1 MIYILKY
8 SPTAGLLHDDR
19 IAPDLLKV
27 EQDELLWV
35 DLENPT
41 PEEAD
46 VLRDYF
52 QLHPLAVEDTLIEI
66 QYPKLDVYPEYIFLV
81 LHGINYMR
89 DTREFTTA
97 EIDVFLGKQ
106 FLITH
111 HDHRMRSVRDMRQ
124 RILQDPQLM
133 RIGLDVVIQGILDK
147 VVDHYFPELEKL
159 EDRIEE
165 AEDEIFSAAQD
176 RETLNRILRLKRD
189 LMHLKRI
196 VFPQREVFNRLS
208 RDEIP
213 YIRPSTRLYFR
224 DTYDSLFRMTDIAD
238 NYRDLL
244 TGFLDIYM
252 SAASNRLN
260 ETMKFLTV
268 ISTICIP
275 MTVVTGIY
283 GMNFRF
289 LPEVDWKYGYFFALG
304 LMLGI
309 GFGMFYFF
317 RKKGWI

>member
-19 IAPDLLKV
+19 ISPELLKI
-27 EQDELLWV
+27 EPDELLWV

-46 VLRDYF
+46 VLKDYF

-89 DTREFTTA
+89 DTKEFTTA

-133 RIGLDVVIQGILDK
+133 RTGLDTVIQGILDK

-165 AEDEIFSAAQD
+165 VEDEIFAAAQD
-176 RETLNRILRLKRD
+176 PETLNRILRLKRD

-208 RDEIP
+208 RDEIL
-213 YIRPSTRLYFR
+213 YIKPSTRLYFR

-275 MTVVTGIY
+275 MTVVAGIY

-289 LPEVDWKYGYFFALG
+289 MPEIDWKYGYFFSLF

-309 GFGMFYFF
+309 GLGMFFFF

>member
-19 IAPDLLKV
+19 ISPELLKI
-27 EQDELLWV
+27 EPDELLWV

-66 QYPKLDVYPEYIFLV
+66 QYPKLDIYPEYIFLV

-133 RIGLDVVIQGILDK
+133 RIGLDTVIQGILDK

-165 AEDEIFSAAQD
+165 AEDEIFASAQD

-289 LPEVDWKYGYFFALG
+289 LPEVDWRYGYFFALA

-309 GFGMFYFF
+309 GFGMFLFF

>member
-8 SPTAGLLHDDR
+8 SPAEGLCCTTTGSC
-19 IAPDLLKV
+19 
-27 EQDELLWV
+27 ELLTIGPGDLVWV

-46 VLRDYF
+46 VLKDYF
-52 QLHPLAVEDTLIEI
+52 QFHPLAVEDTLVEI
-66 QYPKLDVYPEYIFLV
+66 QYPKLDVYPDYIFLV
-81 LHGINYMR
+81 LHGINYMK
-89 DTREFTTA
+89 DTKEFTTA

-124 RILQDPQLM
+124 RILADPPLM
-133 RIGLDVVIQGILDK
+133 SVGLDVVMQAMLDK

-165 AEDEIFSAAQD
+165 VEAELFDPSPS
-176 RETLNRILRLKRD
+176 REVLHKILDLKRD

-196 VFPQREVFNRLS
+196 VYPQREVFNRLS
-208 RDEIP
+208 RDEIAF
-213 YIRPSTRLYFR
+213 IRPSTRLYFR
-224 DTYDSLFRMTDIAD
+224 DTYDGLFRMTDIAD
-238 NYRDLL
+238 SYRDLL
-244 TGFLDIYM
+244 TGLLDIYM
-252 SAASNRLN
+252 SSVSNSLN
-260 ETMKFLTV
+260 ETMKILTL

-275 MTVVTGIY
+275 MTVVAGIY

-289 LPEVDWKYGYFFALG
+289 MPELNWRYGYFFSIG
-304 LMLGI
+304 LMLAI
-309 GFGMFYFF
+309 GLGMFLFF
-317 RKKGWI
+317 KRKKWI

>member
-19 IAPDLLKV
+19 IAPELLKV

-89 DTREFTTA
+89 DTKEFTTA

-165 AEDEIFSAAQD
+165 AEDEIFAAAQD

-309 GFGMFYFF
+309 GFGMFFFF
-317 RKKGWI
+317 RRKGWI

>member
-19 IAPDLLKV
+19 ISPELLKI
-27 EQDELLWV
+27 EPDELLWV

-46 VLRDYF
+46 VLKDYF

-89 DTREFTTA
+89 DTKEFTTA

-133 RIGLDVVIQGILDK
+133 RTGLDTVIQGILDK

-165 AEDEIFSAAQD
+165 AEDEIFAAAQD
-176 RETLNRILRLKRD
+176 PETLNRILRLKRD

-208 RDEIP
+208 RDEIL
-213 YIRPSTRLYFR
+213 YIKPSTRLYFR

-275 MTVVTGIY
+275 MTVVAGIY

-289 LPEVDWKYGYFFALG
+289 MPEIDWKYGYFFSLF

-309 GFGMFYFF
+309 GLGMFIFF

>member
-19 IAPDLLKV
+19 ISPDLLKI
-27 EQDELLWV
+27 EPDELLWV

-124 RILQDPQLM
+124 RILQDPNLM
-133 RIGLDVVIQGILDK
+133 RTGLDVVIQGILDK

-165 AEDEIFSAAQD
+165 SEDEIFAAAQD

-275 MTVVTGIY
+275 MTVVAGIY

-289 LPEVDWKYGYFFALG
+289 MPEIDWKYGYFFSLF

-309 GFGMFYFF
+309 GLGMFIFF

>member
-8 SPTAGLLHDDR
+8 SPAAGLSHDDR
-19 IAPDLLKV
+19 IVPELLTLGPGDV
-27 EQDELLWV
+27 LWV
-35 DLENPT
+35 DLEDPT

-46 VLRDYF
+46 VLKTNF
-52 QLHPLAVEDTLIEI
+52 QFHPLSVEDTLVEI
-66 QYPKLDVYPEYIFLV
+66 LYPKLDIYPEYIFLV
-81 LHGINYMR
+81 LHGINYMK
-89 DTREFTTA
+89 DTKEFTTA
-97 EIDVFLGKQ
+97 EIDVFLGKN

-124 RILQDPQLM
+124 RILADPQLM
-133 RIGLDVVIQGILDK
+133 NLGLDVVLQAVLDK

-165 AEDEIFSAAQD
+165 VEADLFEPTPNRDV
-176 RETLNRILRLKRD
+176 LNKILHLKRD

-208 RDEIP
+208 RDEIAL
-213 YIRPSTRLYFR
+213 IRPSTRLYFR
-224 DTYDSLFRMTDIAD
+224 DTYDGLFRMTDIAD

-252 SAASNRLN
+252 SSVSNSVN
-260 ETMKFLTV
+260 ETMKVLTV

-275 MTVVTGIY
+275 MTVVAGIY
-283 GMNFRF
+283 GMNFRSI
-289 LPEVDWKYGYFFALG
+289 PELDWKYGYFFAIG
-304 LMLGI
+304 LILAI
-309 GFGMFYFF
+309 GVSMFLYFK
-317 RKKGWI
+317 RKKWI

>member
-19 IAPDLLKV
+19 ISPDLLKI
-27 EQDELLWV
+27 EPDELLWV

-124 RILQDPQLM
+124 RILQDPHLM
-133 RIGLDVVIQGILDK
+133 RTGLDTVIQGILDK

-165 AEDEIFSAAQD
+165 AEDEIFASAQD

-275 MTVVTGIY
+275 MTVVAGIY

-289 LPEVDWKYGYFFALG
+289 MPEIDWKYGYFFSLF

-309 GFGMFYFF
+309 GLGMFIFF

>member
-8 SPTAGLLHDDR
+8 NPAEGLSHDDR
-19 IAPDLLKV
+19 IVPELLTLGPG
-27 EQDELLWV
+27 ELLWV
-35 DLENPT
+35 DLEDPT
-41 PEEAD
+41 AEEAE
-46 VLRDYF
+46 VLKDYF
-52 QLHPLAVEDTLIEI
+52 QFHPLAVEDTLVEI
-66 QYPKLDVYPEYIFLV
+66 QYPKLDIYPDYVFLV

-89 DTREFTTA
+89 DTEQFTTA
-97 EIDVFLGKQ
+97 EIDVFLGRH

-111 HDHRMRSVRDMRQ
+111 HDHRMRSVRDTRQ
-124 RILQDPQLM
+124 RILQEPQLM
-133 RIGLDVVIQGILDK
+133 TLGLDVIIQGMLDK

-165 AEDEIFSAAQD
+165 VEEEIFSPRIA
-176 RETLNRILRLKRD
+176 RETLNKILGLKRD

-208 RDEIP
+208 RDEIHV
-213 YIRPSTRLYFR
+213 IRPSTRVYFR
-224 DTYDSLFRMTDIAD
+224 DTYDSLFRIHDIAD

-252 SAASNRLN
+252 SSISNSLN
-260 ETMKFLTV
+260 ETMKLLTV

-275 MTVVTGIY
+275 MTVVAGIY

-289 LPEVDWKYGYFFALG
+289 MPELDWKYGYYFSLG
-304 LMLGI
+304 LMLAIGI
-309 GFGMFYFF
+309 AMFLFF
-317 RKKGWI
+317 RRKHWI

>member
-19 IAPDLLKV
+19 ISPELLKI
-27 EQDELLWV
+27 EPDELLWV

-46 VLRDYF
+46 VLKDYF

-89 DTREFTTA
+89 DTKEFTTA

-133 RIGLDVVIQGILDK
+133 RTGLDTVIQGILDK

-165 AEDEIFSAAQD
+165 AEDEIFAAAQD
-176 RETLNRILRLKRD
+176 PETLNRILRLKRD

-208 RDEIP
+208 RDEIL
-213 YIRPSTRLYFR
+213 YIKPSTRLYFR

-275 MTVVTGIY
+275 MTVVAGIY

-289 LPEVDWKYGYFFALG
+289 MPEIDWKYGYFFSLF

-309 GFGMFYFF
+309 GLGMFFFF

>member
-19 IAPDLLKV
+19 ISPDLLKI
-27 EQDELLWV
+27 EPDELLWV

-46 VLRDYF
+46 VLRNYF

-133 RIGLDVVIQGILDK
+133 RIGLDTVIQGILDK

-165 AEDEIFSAAQD
+165 AEDQIFAASQD

-275 MTVVTGIY
+275 MTVVAGIY

-289 LPEVDWKYGYFFALG
+289 MPEIDWKYGYFFSLF

-309 GFGMFYFF
+309 GLGMFIFF